1 MTDDVVA
8 GAPIELDGVRF
19 SYDGGATWVLDGV
32 DLRVGPGERIA
43 LVGPNGAGKSTLA
56 RLIAGLAAPDHGT
69 VRLMGHTVFD
79 DAHGADAG
87 AYRKARRSIGVVF
100 QNPEDQIVTTTVAAD
115 VAFGPENLNVA
126 PALIGDR
133 VHDALSAVGMDGLRD
148 ADPTAMSGG
157 QQQRVA
163 IAGMLA
169 MDSRVL
175 VLDEPTAMLDPQ
187 ARADVLA
194 IIERVHQR
202 GTAIVM
208 VTHHPDEVAHADR
221 VLAVEHGVVRDV
233 TARYAHAHGI
243 PSQVHSPGAALPDLP
258 RVGRATHAPAVVFD
272 HVSFAYADGA
282 PVIDDLTVGIERGST
297 VALVGPNGSGKTTFA
312 RLLCALIAPDEGTIC
327 VEALR
332 WHHAKRRQRKALRRS
347 LGLIMQRPERQLF
360 AATVREDVAY
370 GPRNQGLDE
379 AAVRERV
386 QEALDLVGIADLAD
400 RDPFSLSGGQQ
411 RLAAIAGVLACR
423 PRVLVMDEPTASLDE
438 AAVERVHAIMRTLH
452 SQGVTILLI
461 THDMRAAQ
469 QLADA
474 MLVFGER
481 TTVRQEAP
489 EPRIAPS
496 DARYSVISRLDP
508 RAKVIGFLVLMF
520 SAFTMASWTQLAVGC
535 AATLAIAAA
544 SRLGVRVLWRSTRMF
559 AVVLLI
565 MGLFNMLVVR
575 SGTPL
580 LHIGAWALTTAG
592 GLAVAALYTIRFML
606 VIVLG
611 AVIMLTTTP
620 TALTDAFESMMSGF
634 RKVLHV
640 QEIALVMSLALRFLP
655 MIADETVSIRD
666 AQAAR
671 GGSIETG
678 LPTQRVRAMC
688 AIIVPIFAGVIR
700 HADNL
705 ALALDARCYQ
715 EGEPRSHWHALRM
728 HARDWWFLA
737 GVAVVLCAL
746 ALSAVFTI

>member
-655 MIADETVSIRD
+655 TIADETVSIRD

>member
-126 PALIGDR
+126 PALIGGR

-221 VLAVEHGVVRDV
+221 VLTVEHGVVRDV

-258 RVGRATHAPAVVFD
+258 RVGRAAHDPAVVFD

-496 DARYSVISRLDP
+496 DARYSAISRLDP

-520 SAFTMASWTQLAVGC
+520 SAFTMTSWTQLAVGC

-580 LHIGAWALTTAG
+580 LHIGAWALTTG

-620 TALTDAFESMMSGF
+620 TALTDAFESMMSVF

-655 MIADETVSIRD
+655 TIADETVSIRD

-678 LPTQRVRAMC
+678 SPTQRVRAMC

>member
-32 DLRVGPGERIA
+32 DLCVGPGERIA

-79 DAHGADAG
+79 DAHGADAD

-100 QNPEDQIVTTTVAAD
+100 QNPGDQIVTTTVSAD
-115 VAFGPENLNVA
+115 VAFGPENLGVA
-126 PALIGDR
+126 PALIGGR
-133 VHDALSAVGMDGLRD
+133 VHDALSAVGMDDLRD

-187 ARADVLA
+187 ARDDVLTV
-194 IIERVHQR
+194 IERVHQR

-243 PSQVHSPGAALPDLP
+243 PSQVPSAALPDLP
-258 RVGRATHAPAVVFD
+258 RVGRAAHDPAVVFD

-312 RLLCALIAPDEGTIC
+312 RLLCALIDPDEGTIC

-332 WHHAKRRQRKALRRS
+332 WRHAKRRQRKALRRS
-347 LGLIMQRPERQLF
+347 LGLVMQRPERQLF

-370 GPRNQGLDE
+370 GPRNQGLDD

-452 SQGVTILLI
+452 SQGVTILLT

-474 MLVFGER
+474 MLVFGGR
-481 TTVRQEAP
+481 TPGPEAS

-496 DARYSVISRLDP
+496 NARYSVVSRLDP
-508 RAKVIGFLVLMF
+508 RAKIIGFLALMF
-520 SAFTMASWTQLAVGC
+520 SAFTMTSWTQLAVGC
-535 AATLAIAAA
+535 TATAVIVAA
-544 SRLGVRVLWRSTRMF
+544 SRLGVRALWRSTRMF
-559 AVVLLI
+559 VVVLLV
-565 MGLFNMLVVR
+565 MGLFNMLVVH

-580 LHIGAWALTTAG
+580 LHIGGWTLTTG
-592 GLAVAALYTIRFML
+592 GLTVAALYTIRFML

-620 TALTDAFESMMSGF
+620 TALTDAFESMMSVF

-655 MIADETVSIRD
+655 TIADETMSIRD

-678 LPTQRVRAMC
+678 SPMQRVRAMC
-688 AIIVPIFAGVIR
+688 AVIVPIFAGVIR

-715 EGEPRSHWHALRM
+715 EGEPRSHWHALHM
-728 HARDWWFLA
+728 HARDWWFLI

-746 ALSAVFTI
+746 ALSTVFTI

>member
-1 MTDDVVA
+1 MTHGASTD
-8 GAPIELDGVRF
+8 APIELDGVRF
-19 SYDGGATWVLDGV
+19 SYDGGSTWVLDGV

-69 VRLMGHTVFD
+69 VKLMGHTVFD
-79 DAHGADAG
+79 DAHGADAD
-87 AYRKARRSIGVVF
+87 AYREARRSIGVVF
-100 QNPEDQIVTTTVAAD
+100 QNPGDQIVTTTVSAD
-115 VAFGPENLNVA
+115 VAFGPENLGVA

-133 VHDALSAVGMDGLRD
+133 VHSALSAVGMDALRD

-187 ARADVLA
+187 ARDDVLTV
-194 IIERVHQR
+194 IERVHQR

-208 VTHHPDEVAHADR
+208 VTHHPDEVMHADR
-221 VLAVEHGVVRDV
+221 VLAVEHGKVRDV
-233 TARYAHAHGI
+233 TARYAHARGTTDS
-243 PSQVHSPGAALPDLP
+243 PHSPGTALPDLP
-258 RVGRATHAPAVVFD
+258 HVGRTAHDPTVVFD
-272 HVSFAYADGA
+272 HVSFAYAHGA

-312 RLLCALIAPDEGTIC
+312 RLLCALIAPDEGTLCIDG
-327 VEALR
+327 LR
-332 WHHAKRRQRKALRRS
+332 WRHAKRRQRKALRRS
-347 LGLIMQRPERQLF
+347 LGLVMQRPERQLF
-360 AATVREDVAY
+360 AATVRDDVAY
-370 GPRNQGLDE
+370 GPRNQGLDD
-379 AAVRERV
+379 AAVRERA

-438 AAVERVHAIMRTLH
+438 AGVARVHAIMRTLH
-452 SQGVTILLI
+452 NQGVTILLI

-469 QLADA
+469 QLADT
-474 MLVFGER
+474 MLVFGGR
-481 TTVRQEAP
+481 TPGPEAS

-496 DARYSVISRLDP
+496 DACYSVVSRLDP
-508 RAKVIGFLVLMF
+508 RAKIIGFLALMF
-520 SAFTMASWTQLAVGC
+520 SAFTMTSWTQLAVGC
-535 AATLAIAAA
+535 TATAVIVAA
-544 SRLGVRVLWRSTRMF
+544 SRLGVRALWRSTRMF
-559 AVVLLI
+559 VVVLLV
-565 MGLFNMLVVR
+565 MGLFNMLVVH

-580 LHIGAWALTTAG
+580 LHIGGWALTTG
-592 GLAVAALYTIRFML
+592 GLTVAALYTIRFML

-620 TALTDAFESMMSGF
+620 TALTDAFESMMSVF

-655 MIADETVSIRD
+655 TIADETMSIRD

-678 LPTQRVRAMC
+678 SPMQRVRAMC
-688 AIIVPIFAGVIR
+688 AVIVPIFAGVIR

-728 HARDWWFLA
+728 HARDWWFLI

-746 ALSAVFTI
+746 ALSTVFTI

>member
-1 MTDDVVA
+1 MTRM
-8 GAPIELDGVRF
+8 APTP
-19 SYDGGATWVLDGV
+19 A
-32 DLRVGPGERIA
+32 
-43 LVGPNGAGKSTLA
+43 
-56 RLIAGLAAPDHGT
+56 
-69 VRLMGHTVFD
+69 HT
-79 DAHGADAG
+79 A
-87 AYRKARRSIGVVF
+87 KARRSIGVVF

-258 RVGRATHAPAVVFD
+258 RVGRAAHAPAVVFD
-272 HVSFAYADGA
+272 HVSFAYAHGS

-327 VEALR
+327 VETLR

-580 LHIGAWALTTAG
+580 LHIGAWALTTG
-592 GLAVAALYTIRFML
+592 DS
-606 VIVLG
+606 
-611 AVIMLTTTP
+611 P
-620 TALTDAFESMMSGF
+620 S
-634 RKVLHV
+634 
-640 QEIALVMSLALRFLP
+640 
-655 MIADETVSIRD
+655 
-666 AQAAR
+666 
-671 GGSIETG
+671 
-678 LPTQRVRAMC
+678 
-688 AIIVPIFAGVIR
+688 
-700 HADNL
+700 
-705 ALALDARCYQ
+705 
-715 EGEPRSHWHALRM
+715 PRSP
-728 HARDWWFLA
+728 
-737 GVAVVLCAL
+737 
-746 ALSAVFTI
+746 SASCS

>member
-1 MTDDVVA
+1 
-8 GAPIELDGVRF
+8 
-19 SYDGGATWVLDGV
+19 
-32 DLRVGPGERIA
+32 
-43 LVGPNGAGKSTLA
+43 
-56 RLIAGLAAPDHGT
+56 
-69 VRLMGHTVFD
+69 MGHTVFD

-258 RVGRATHAPAVVFD
+258 RVGRAAHAPAVVFD
-272 HVSFAYADGA
+272 HVSFAYAHGS

-327 VEALR
+327 VETLR

-489 EPRIAPS
+489 GTPHC
-496 DARYSVISRLDP
+496 
-508 RAKVIGFLVLMF
+508 
-520 SAFTMASWTQLAVGC
+520 AVGC
-535 AATLAIAAA
+535 ALFCHLPARPAREGHRIPRTDVLRVHDGVVDAVGSGVRGDLGDRGREQARRACVVALDAHVRGRAVDHGSVQHARGAQRHTTAAYR
-544 SRLGVRVLWRSTRMF
+544 RLGVDD
-559 AVVLLI
+559 
-565 MGLFNMLVVR
+565 
-575 SGTPL
+575 
-580 LHIGAWALTTAG
+580 G

-620 TALTDAFESMMSGF
+620 TALTDAFESMMSVF
-634 RKVLHV
+634 RDLLHV

-655 MIADETVSIRD
+655 TIADETVSIRD

-678 LPTQRVRAMC
+678 SPTQRVRAMC

>member
-1 MTDDVVA
+1 
-8 GAPIELDGVRF
+8 
-19 SYDGGATWVLDGV
+19 
-32 DLRVGPGERIA
+32 
-43 LVGPNGAGKSTLA
+43 
-56 RLIAGLAAPDHGT
+56 
-69 VRLMGHTVFD
+69 
-79 DAHGADAG
+79 
-87 AYRKARRSIGVVF
+87 
-100 QNPEDQIVTTTVAAD
+100 
-115 VAFGPENLNVA
+115 
-126 PALIGDR
+126 
-133 VHDALSAVGMDGLRD
+133 
-148 ADPTAMSGG
+148 
-157 QQQRVA
+157 
-163 IAGMLA
+163 
-169 MDSRVL
+169 
-175 VLDEPTAMLDPQ
+175 
-187 ARADVLA
+187 
-194 IIERVHQR
+194 
-202 GTAIVM
+202 M

-221 VLAVEHGVVRDV
+221 ILAVEHGVVRDV
-233 TARYAHAHGI
+233 TARYAHAHGT

-258 RVGRATHAPAVVFD
+258 RVGRAAHDPAVVFD
-272 HVSFAYADGA
+272 HVSFAYAHGA

-297 VALVGPNGSGKTTFA
+297 VALIGPNGSGKTTFA
-312 RLLCALIAPDEGTIC
+312 RLLCALIAPDEGAIC

-360 AATVREDVAY
+360 AATVRDDVAY
-370 GPRNQGLDE
+370 GPRNQGLDD
-379 AAVRERV
+379 AAVRARV

-461 THDMRAAQ
+461 THDMHAAQ

-474 MLVFGER
+474 MLVFGGR
-481 TTVRQEAP
+481 TTAREEAP

-508 RAKVIGFLVLMF
+508 RAKVIGFLALMF
-520 SAFTMASWTQLAVGC
+520 SAFTMTSWTQLAVGC
-535 AATLAIAAA
+535 AATLAIASA

-580 LHIGAWALTTAG
+580 LHIGDWALTTG
-592 GLAVAALYTIRFML
+592 GLTVAALYTIRFML

-620 TALTDAFESMMSGF
+620 TALTDAFESMMSVF

-655 MIADETVSIRD
+655 TIADETVSIRD

-678 LPTQRVRAMC
+678 SPTQRVRAMC

-700 HADNL
+700 HADDL

-728 HARDWWFLA
+728 RARDWWFLS
-737 GVAVVLCAL
+737 GVAAVLCAL

>member
-1 MTDDVVA
+1 MTHGASTD
-8 GAPIELDGVRF
+8 APIELDGVRF
-19 SYDGGATWVLDGV
+19 SYDGGSTWVLDGV

-69 VRLMGHTVFD
+69 VKLMGHTVFD
-79 DAHGADAG
+79 DAHGADAD
-87 AYRKARRSIGVVF
+87 AYREARRSIGVVF
-100 QNPEDQIVTTTVAAD
+100 QNPGDQIVTTTVSAD
-115 VAFGPENLNVA
+115 VAFGPENLGVA

-133 VHDALSAVGMDGLRD
+133 VHSALSAVGMDALRD

-187 ARADVLA
+187 ARDDVLTV
-194 IIERVHQR
+194 IERVHQR

-208 VTHHPDEVAHADR
+208 VTHHPDEVMHADR
-221 VLAVEHGVVRDV
+221 VLAVEHGKVRDV
-233 TARYAHAHGI
+233 TARYAHARGTTD
-243 PSQVHSPGAALPDLP
+243 PPHSPGTALPDLP
-258 RVGRATHAPAVVFD
+258 HVGRTAHDPTVVFD
-272 HVSFAYADGA
+272 HVSFAYAHGA

-312 RLLCALIAPDEGTIC
+312 RLLCALIAPDEGTLCIDG
-327 VEALR
+327 LR
-332 WHHAKRRQRKALRRS
+332 WRHAKRRQRKALRRS
-347 LGLIMQRPERQLF
+347 LGLVMQRPERQLF
-360 AATVREDVAY
+360 AATVRDDVAY
-370 GPRNQGLDE
+370 GPRNQGLDD

-438 AAVERVHAIMRTLH
+438 AGVARVHAIMRTLH

-469 QLADA
+469 QLADT
-474 MLVFGER
+474 MLVFGGR
-481 TTVRQEAP
+481 TPGPEAS

-496 DARYSVISRLDP
+496 DACYSVVSRLDP
-508 RAKVIGFLVLMF
+508 RAKIIGFLALMF
-520 SAFTMASWTQLAVGC
+520 SAFTMTSWTQLAVGC
-535 AATLAIAAA
+535 TATAVIVAA
-544 SRLGVRVLWRSTRMF
+544 SRLGMRALWRSTRMF
-559 AVVLLI
+559 VVVLLV
-565 MGLFNMLVVR
+565 MGLFNMLVVH

-580 LHIGAWALTTAG
+580 LHIGGWALTTG
-592 GLAVAALYTIRFML
+592 GLTVAALYTIRFML

-620 TALTDAFESMMSGF
+620 TALTDAFESMMSVF

-655 MIADETVSIRD
+655 TIADETMSIRD

-678 LPTQRVRAMC
+678 SPMQRVRAMC
-688 AIIVPIFAGVIR
+688 AVIVPIFAGVIR

-728 HARDWWFLA
+728 HARDWWFLI

-746 ALSAVFTI
+746 ALSTVFTI

>member
-79 DAHGADAG
+79 DAHGADAD

-100 QNPEDQIVTTTVAAD
+100 QNPGDQIVTTTVSAD
-115 VAFGPENLNVA
+115 VAFGPENLGVA
-126 PALIGDR
+126 PALIGGR
-133 VHDALSAVGMDGLRD
+133 VHDALSAVGMDDLRD

-187 ARADVLA
+187 ARDDVLTV
-194 IIERVHQR
+194 IERVHQR

-243 PSQVHSPGAALPDLP
+243 PSQVPSAALPDLP
-258 RVGRATHAPAVVFD
+258 RVGRAAHDPAVVFD

-312 RLLCALIAPDEGTIC
+312 RLLCALIDPDEGTIC

-332 WHHAKRRQRKALRRS
+332 WRHAKRRQRKALRRS
-347 LGLIMQRPERQLF
+347 LGLVMQRPERQLF

-370 GPRNQGLDE
+370 GPRNQGLDD

-474 MLVFGER
+474 MLVFGGR
-481 TTVRQEAP
+481 TPGPEAS

-496 DARYSVISRLDP
+496 NARYSVVSRLDP
-508 RAKVIGFLVLMF
+508 RAKIIGFLALMF
-520 SAFTMASWTQLAVGC
+520 SAFTMTSWTQLAVGC
-535 AATLAIAAA
+535 TATAVIVAA
-544 SRLGVRVLWRSTRMF
+544 SRLGMRALWRSTRMF
-559 AVVLLI
+559 VVVLLV
-565 MGLFNMLVVR
+565 MGLFNMLVVH

-580 LHIGAWALTTAG
+580 LHIGGWTLTTG
-592 GLAVAALYTIRFML
+592 GLTVAALYTIRFML

-620 TALTDAFESMMSGF
+620 TALTDAFESMMSVF

-655 MIADETVSIRD
+655 TIADETMSIRD

-678 LPTQRVRAMC
+678 SPMQRVRAMC
-688 AIIVPIFAGVIR
+688 AVIVPIFAGVIR

-715 EGEPRSHWHALRM
+715 EGEPRSHWHALHM
-728 HARDWWFLA
+728 HARDWWFLI

-746 ALSAVFTI
+746 ALSTVFTI

>member
-19 SYDGGATWVLDGV
+19 SYDGDATWVLDGV

-56 RLIAGLAAPDHGT
+56 HLIAGLAAPDHGT

-133 VHDALSAVGMDGLRD
+133 VHNALSAVGMDGLRD

-258 RVGRATHAPAVVFD
+258 RVGRAAHDPAVVFD

-312 RLLCALIAPDEGTIC
+312 RLLCALIDPDEGTIC

-370 GPRNQGLDE
+370 GPHNQGLDE

-481 TTVRQEAP
+481 TTVRQKAP

-496 DARYSVISRLDP
+496 NARYSAISRLDP

-520 SAFTMASWTQLAVGC
+520 SAFTMTSWTQLAVGC

-544 SRLGVRVLWRSTRMF
+544 SRLGVHVLWRSTRMF

-580 LHIGAWALTTAG
+580 LHIGAWALTTG

-620 TALTDAFESMMSGF
+620 TALTDAFESMMSVF

-655 MIADETVSIRD
+655 TIADETVSIRD

-678 LPTQRVRAMC
+678 SPAQRVRAMC